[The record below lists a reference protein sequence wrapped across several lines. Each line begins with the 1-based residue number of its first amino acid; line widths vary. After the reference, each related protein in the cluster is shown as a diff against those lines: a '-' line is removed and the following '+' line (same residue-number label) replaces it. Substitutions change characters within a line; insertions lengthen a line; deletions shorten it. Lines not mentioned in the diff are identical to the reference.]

1 MRESFLAIL
10 TFLLVLLP
18 AGAQVRGTVLDAE
31 TYEPVFPATV
41 ELYESSGKPVATA
54 QTGADGSFSFPRKPA
69 AGLLRLTCVGYASKE
84 VSLADDNGDVDT
96 VFMEADAHQLSEVTV
111 TSDLRRQSA
120 TTETY
125 IITDSLRR
133 GTVNA
138 LQLFDRLKDIRI
150 DLTTDEVKV
159 GAESNVPVMVDG
171 RDMGAEYVRDMNPRR
186 IKKVEVL
193 HYPKGKYGDAP
204 IVMNII
210 TASDYVGWDAGV
222 SSRVLYSLRKN
233 HRNLEQAG
241 GDFTLSMGKWS
252 TYGSYNFTHAGP
264 REAKAYSYVLDGVG
278 GETTAHEDIGRPNL
292 ASSDN
297 NSNMSVGADWRLAS
311 SHTLS
316 VQTWLKNSHSNR
328 HENYL
333 MEPAGTNSQSCDHYD
348 AVNSITGLFYKGKPG
363 KTWNVSGQL
372 TYTLYHVD
380 ENRSYAVDEAFS
392 LTDTKGIRREW
403 AFNAEMGKAWGRL
416 FGQLGANISYRH
428 YEDKD
433 AHTHALRYVSRE
445 NRYEPYVLLAWRASK
460 RFDVAVGGSLLSVAS
475 RDDTQHKS
483 ETSFQPSAR
492 LHWEIAPWL
501 QLQGYYYCDIQY
513 PNLDQLSP
521 VGYAVNRILTHQ
533 GNPELDAW
541 VMHYTEFHLDIRHVG
556 RLTYMLKRTS
566 NEITPWY
573 SLGNGSAMQTL
584 TNGNYHH
591 QYFGFNGDY
600 RLPSDF
606 RFVVVGNYQWYK
618 RYGND
623 AGAHHG
629 RTWYL
634 DTELR
639 WSGLKNVTFLGEY
652 FLRHDK
658 LPLLQ
663 GREYTQEESLRLG
676 VSARLLRD
684 KLQLSAFGLLP
695 VQALAKRVYST
706 VTIPGYS
713 QTTWS
718 DDRVYNGAVVVSLRW
733 NLGNNRSSKQ
743 KNQVRETQ
751 EK

>member
-1 MRESFLAIL
+1 MRKRLFAIL
-10 TFLLVLLP
+10 AFFLVLLP

-31 TYEPVFPATV
+31 THEPVFPATV
-41 ELYESSGKPVATA
+41 ELRESNGRPVATA
-54 QTGADGSFSFPRKPA
+54 QTGTDGSFSFPQRPA
-69 AGLLRLTCVGYASKE
+69 AGSLRLTCVGYAGK
-84 VSLADDNGDVDT
+84 VVPLAEDHADVDT
-96 VFMEADAHQLSEVTV
+96 IYMVADARQLSEVTV

-125 IITDSLRR
+125 VITDSLRR

-150 DLTTDEVKV
+150 DPTTDEVKV

-171 RDMGAEYVRDMNPRR
+171 RDVGAEVVRDMNPRR

-193 HYPKGKYGDAP
+193 RYPKGKYGDAP
-204 IVMNII
+204 IVMNIV
-210 TASDYVGWDAGV
+210 TVSDYVGWDAGV
-222 SSRVLYSLRKN
+222 SSRAWYSLRQNHKN
-233 HRNLEQAG
+233 QELAG

-252 TYGSYNFTHAGP
+252 TYGTYSFTHAGP

-278 GETTAHEDIGRPNL
+278 SETTAHEDIGRPNL
-292 ASSDN
+292 ATSANHSHL
-297 NSNMSVGADWRLAS
+297 SVGADWRLAP

-316 VQTWLKNSHSNR
+316 VQTWLKNSHSNQ
-328 HENYL
+328 HEDYR
-333 MEPAGTNSQSCDHYD
+333 MEPAGANSRSRDHYD
-348 AVNSITGLFYKGKPG
+348 AVNSITGLFYRGKPG
-363 KTWNVSGQL
+363 KAWDVSGQL

-380 ENRSYAVDEAFS
+380 ENRWFDADATRS

-403 AFNAEMGKAWGRL
+403 AFNGEVSKAWGR
-416 FGQLGANISYRH
+416 FSGQVGANISYRH

-433 AHTHALRYVSRE
+433 ASTHALRYVSWE
-445 NRYEPYVLLAWRASK
+445 NRYEPYVQLAWHASDK
-460 RFDVAVGGSLLSVAS
+460 LDMAAGGSLLGVAS
-475 RDDTQHKS
+475 RDDEQHKS
-483 ETSFQPSAR
+483 ETSFQPNAR

-501 QLQGYYYCDIQY
+501 QLQALYYCDIQY

-541 VMHYTEFHLDIRHVG
+541 VMHYTEFRLDIRHVG

-573 SLGNGSAMQTL
+573 ALGDATAIQTL
-584 TNGNYHH
+584 ANGNYHH
-591 QYFGFNGDY
+591 QYFGFDGDY

-606 RFVVVGNYQWYK
+606 RLVVVGNYQWYK
-618 RYGND
+618 RYND
-623 AGAHHG
+623 EAGAHHG

-639 WSGLKNVTFLGEY
+639 WSGLKNITFMGEY

-663 GREYTQEESLRLG
+663 GREYTQEEDLQLG
-676 VSARLLRD
+676 VSARLLRG
-684 KLQLSAFGLLP
+684 KFQLSAVGLLP
-695 VQALAKRVYST
+695 VQALAKRVHST
-706 VTIPGYS
+706 VAIPGYS
-713 QTTWS
+713 QTTWG

-733 NLGNNRSSKQ
+733 NLGNNRASKQ
-743 KNQVRETQ
+743 ENQVRETR